1 VLAPTAPA
9 GRDLPDDAGDRT
21 SLRRLLQYAH
31 RRSVSEPV
39 SVLCFGRPGRR
50 PRPMWQRKRQPF
62 FPTVRRAPFCV
73 SMTRCWGP

>member
-1 VLAPTAPA
+1 MMQAI
-9 GRDLPDDAGDRT
+9 GRRYVACFNAR
-21 SLRRLLQYAH
+21 Y

-39 SVLCFGRPGRR
+39 TVYLFGRPGRR

-73 SMTRCWGP
+73 SMTRCLGP